1 MPFPRLKSTIRLA
14 TAAVLFGTLTVAG
27 QAQDAATAPAA
38 PVPQNTP
45 ETRPVPVLNYAK
57 PVSHFPNP
65 IGPYTSR
72 HLAPPNLA
80 NTSRIDQLM
89 HDGKLY
95 LSLNDAI
102 ALALENNLDIAIARY
117 NLNIADTDVLRA
129 KAGASILGVNPG
141 VVQNTPG
148 GGVGGIGASAGAS
161 TGGTSLG
168 AGGIGAGTNGLV
180 SSTLGLGP
188 AITSFDP
195 VVTGTL
201 QEDHFSQQASSIF
214 QGVLPG
220 SSLVQNT
227 GTVNFAYNQAFQ
239 WGMNLNVSFTNTRQT
254 TNSFFSSLSPQ
265 LNSGFK
271 MTLTQPL
278 LQGFGFPAN
287 TRFIRIAKNNRE
299 LSDVAFRLQIIDS
312 VDQIENIYW
321 DLVYAYENARVQNES
336 LAFAQKTLSDTKK
349 QVEIGSLAP
358 IETVRAQSTVAQD
371 QQLVTA
377 AQTNLQLEQLLM
389 KNALT
394 RTLKDPT
401 LATADVI
408 PTSTMDIPAQEP
420 VVPTEDLI
428 NEALRHRAELVET
441 RIDLN
446 SRDLSNKAVRSALL
460 PTLDLF
466 AYYGGAGVGG
476 NQNPVNVCSTPET
489 LLQQEFG
496 CASNAPGSLETITP
510 TTGIGNTLNQLVNST
525 SPDKGVGLQLNIPL
539 RNRAAQAVQ
548 IRSEL
553 EYRQA
558 QMRLQQIENQVGIE
572 IRNAQYAVQQNRASV
587 DSAQAAAELARQSLD
602 AEQKKYQF
610 GTSTTTLVLQYQS
623 QLATSESALVN
634 ATVDY
639 EKSRIELDRA
649 TGALLDHHGI
659 SIDDAARGQVTH
671 LPNVPYVAPRK
682 DMPPPPQAAPAQ
694 QAQDGRASKTG
705 AVHNRALFFFLTILY
720 NILCGPRPLH
730 SLRPAK
736 ME

>member
-1 MPFPRLKSTIRLA
+1 MLFPRLGLVIR
-14 TAAVLFGTLTVAG
+14 LTVATVLSSILSIACW
-27 QAQDAATAPAA
+27 AQEPPPA

-45 ETRPVPVLNYAK
+45 ETRPLPILNYSK

-65 IGPYTSR
+65 VGPYTAR
-72 HLAPPNLA
+72 HIAPPNLA
-80 NTSRIDQLM
+80 NSARIDSLM
-89 HDGKLY
+89 RDGKIY

-102 ALALENNLDIAIARY
+102 ALALENNLDVAIARY

-129 KAGASILGVNPG
+129 KAGANILGVNAG

-148 GGVGGIGASAGAS
+148 GGIGGIGATAGAS

-188 AITSFDP
+188 NITSFDP
-195 VVTGTL
+195 VITGTL
-201 QEDHFSQQASSIF
+201 QEDHAESVS
-214 QGVLPG
+214 
-220 SSLVQNT
+220 SSLFNGVPILAQNT
-227 GTVNFAYNQAFQ
+227 GTVNFSYNQGFN
-239 WGMNLNVSFTNTRQT
+239 WGTNLLVGFNNNRITSNVPFNTYSPVI
-254 TNSFFSSLSPQ
+254 NSALRVQ
-265 LNSGFK
+265 V
-271 MTLTQPL
+271 TQHL
-278 LQGFGFPAN
+278 LQGFGFAAN

-371 QQLVTA
+371 QQLVTQ

-394 RTLKDPT
+394 RSLKDPT
-401 LATADVI
+401 LGTADVI
-408 PTSTMDIPAQEP
+408 PTSTMDIPAQEQ
-420 VVPTEDLI
+420 VAPTEDLI
-428 NEALRHRAELVET
+428 NDALRHRAELVES

-446 SRDLSNKAVRSALL
+446 SRDYSNKAVRSALL
-460 PTLDLF
+460 PTLDAF
-466 AYYGGAGVGG
+466 AYYAGSGLGGSQSPANLCS
-476 NQNPVNVCSTPET
+476 NQTPEQ
-489 LLQQEFG
+489 LLLGF
-496 CASNAPGSLETITP
+496 CAGPPNNEIPPVAS
-510 TTGIGNTLNQLVNST
+510 TGLGGTWNQLVNST
-525 SPDKGVGLQLNIPL
+525 APDKGVGLQLNIPL
-539 RNRAAQAVQ
+539 RNRAAQALQ

-572 IRNAQYAVQQNRASV
+572 VRNAQYAVQQNRASV
-587 DSAQAAAELARQSLD
+587 DSARAALDLARQSLD

-623 QLATSESALVN
+623 QLATAESTLVN
-634 ATVDY
+634 ATVAY

-649 TGALLDHHGI
+649 TGTLLDHNGV
-659 SIDDAARGQVTH
+659 SVDDAARGQVTH
-671 LPNVPYVAPRK
+671 LPNVPYITPRK
-682 DMPPPPQAAPAQ
+682 NLPSVAQPLSPPTSQPPQ
-694 QAQDGRASKTG
+694 
-705 AVHNRALFFFLTILY
+705 
-720 NILCGPRPLH
+720 
-730 SLRPAK
+730 
-736 ME
+736 

>member
-1 MPFPRLKSTIRLA
+1 MPFARLTSNIRLT
-14 TAAVLFGTLTVAG
+14 TAAVLFGALTLSGSAVTSW
-27 QAQDAATAPAA
+27 AQEPPAA
-38 PVPQNTP
+38 PIPQNTP
-45 ETRPVPVLNYAK
+45 ETRPLPVMNYSK

-65 IGPYTSR
+65 IGPYEPR
-72 HLAPPNLA
+72 HLADPSLA
-80 NTSRIDQLM
+80 NTARIDQFM
-89 HDGKLY
+89 RDGKLY
-95 LSLNDAI
+95 LSLDDAI

-129 KAGASILGVNPG
+129 KAGASILGVNAG
-141 VVQNTPG
+141 VVLNTPG
-148 GGVGGIGASAGAS
+148 GGIGGIGATSGAS

-188 AITSFDP
+188 NINSFDP

-201 QEDHFSQQASSIF
+201 QEDHFSQQVTSIF
-214 QGVLPG
+214 QGVTPG
-220 SSLVQNT
+220 TGLVQNT
-227 GTVNFAYNQAFQ
+227 GTANFAYNQAFQ
-239 WGMNLNVSFTNTRQT
+239 WGTNLTVGFNNTRQT
-254 TNSFFSSLSPQ
+254 TNNFFTSLSPA
-265 LNSGFK
+265 LNSSFK
-271 MTLTQPL
+271 ATVTQHL
-278 LQGFGFPAN
+278 LQGFGFAPN

-299 LSDVAFRLQIIDS
+299 LTDVAFRLQIIDS

-408 PTSTMDIPAQEP
+408 PTSTMDVPPQEP

-428 NEALRHRAELVET
+428 NEALRHRAELVES

-446 SRDLSNKAVRSALL
+446 SRELSNKAVRSALL
-460 PTLDLF
+460 PSLNLF

-476 NQNPVNVCSTPET
+476 NQNPINVCQNPLSQ
-489 LLQQEFG
+489 LDQEFG
-496 CASNAPGSLETITP
+496 CASSAPGTLEGVFP
-510 TTGIGNTLNQLVNST
+510 TTTIGPTLNQLVNST
-525 SPDKGVGLQLNIPL
+525 NPDKGAGLQLNIPL

-587 DSAQAAAELARQSLD
+587 DSAEAAAELARQSLD

-610 GTSTTTLVLQYQS
+610 GTSTTTLVLQYES
-623 QLATSESALVN
+623 QLATAESGLVN
-634 ATVDY
+634 ATVAY

-649 TGALLDHHGI
+649 TGTLLDHHGI
-659 SIDDAARGQVTH
+659 SVDDAAKGQVTRM
-671 LPNVPYVAPRK
+671 PSVPYIAPRK
-682 DMPPPPQAAPAQ
+682 DMPSVAQPAPQAAPQ
-694 QAQDGRASKTG
+694 QQ
-705 AVHNRALFFFLTILY
+705 
-720 NILCGPRPLH
+720 PQ
-730 SLRPAK
+730 
-736 ME
+736 

>member
-1 MPFPRLKSTIRLA
+1 MPVSRLALKLRVNTAAIGLSFLA
-14 TAAVLFGTLTVAG
+14 TAAL
-27 QAQDAATAPAA
+27 AQEPPAA
-38 PVPQNTP
+38 PNPQNSP
-45 ETRPVPVLNYAK
+45 ETRPVPVLNYTQ

-65 IGPYTSR
+65 IGPYTPR
-72 HLAPPNLA
+72 HVDAPNLA
-80 NTSRIDQLM
+80 NTARIDQLM

-102 ALALENNLDIAIARY
+102 ALALENNLDVAIARY

-129 KAGASILGVNPG
+129 KAGATILGVNAG

-148 GGVGGIGASAGAS
+148 GGLGGIGATAGAS

-188 AITSFDP
+188 LINSFDP
-195 VVTGTL
+195 ILTGTL

-227 GTVNFAYNQAFQ
+227 GTVNFGYSQAFQ
-239 WGMNLNVSFTNTRQT
+239 WGMNLNVAFTNTRQT

-265 LNSGFK
+265 LNSGLK
-271 MTLTQPL
+271 ATLTQPI
-278 LQGFGFPAN
+278 LQGFGFPSN

-299 LSDVAFRLQIIDS
+299 LTDVAFRLQIIDS

-401 LATADVI
+401 LATAEVI
-408 PTSTMDIPAQEP
+408 PTSTMEIPPQEE
-420 VVPTEDLI
+420 VVPTQDLI
-428 NEALRHRAELVET
+428 DEALRHRAELVES

-446 SRDLSNKAVRSALL
+446 SRDLSNKAVRNSLL
-460 PTLDLF
+460 PTLNAF
-466 AYYGGAGVGG
+466 AYYGGAGLGG
-476 NQNPVNVCSTPET
+476 SQNPADLCATPAT
-489 LLQQEFG
+489 PLQNALG
-496 CASNAPGSLETITP
+496 CASPTGGPSGLDFTAPSTGLGSTW
-510 TTGIGNTLNQLVNST
+510 NQLINST
-525 SPDKGVGLQLNIPL
+525 SPDKGVGLSLNIPL

-587 DSAQAAAELARQSLD
+587 DSARAAVELGRQSLD

-610 GTSTTTLVLQYQS
+610 GTSTNTLVLQYQS
-623 QLATSESALVN
+623 QLATAESTLVN
-634 ATVDY
+634 ALVAY
-639 EKSRIELDRA
+639 EKSRVELDRA
-649 TGALLDHHGI
+649 TGQLLDHIGV

-671 LPNVPYVAPRK
+671 LPNVPFIAPRK
-682 DMPPPPQAAPAQ
+682 DMPSVAQPAGQTTAPQSPQ
-694 QAQDGRASKTG
+694 
-705 AVHNRALFFFLTILY
+705 
-720 NILCGPRPLH
+720 
-730 SLRPAK
+730 
-736 ME
+736 